1 MLDGKE
7 CKTKGE
13 RNQKRV
19 KGRCGNL
26 GDKGLVEFFGG
37 RRKGLG
43 RFDTQ
48 NKHKHRRSNGTKGKR
63 QKAPVPVRKRVG
75 RGWLDRIGLIFWG
88 GEHPIHFDLEIFTTM
103 YY

>member
-1 MLDGKE
+1 MMEVFYAGWKE
-7 CKTKGE
+7 CKMKDE

-26 GDKGLVEFFGG
+26 GDKSLVEFFGG
-37 RRKGLG
+37 RRKGLS

-63 QKAPVPVRKRVG
+63 HQFQFGNELGGVVG
-75 RGWLDRIGLIFWG
+75 SDWIDYG
-88 GEHPIHFDLEIFTTM
+88 GGTPRSL
-103 YY
+103 

>member
-1 MLDGKE
+1 MLMKEVVSAGRKE
-7 CKTKGE
+7 CKTKSE

-26 GDKGLVEFFGG
+26 GDKSLVEFFGG
-37 RRKGLG
+37 RRKGLS

-63 QKAPVPVRKRVG
+63 HQFQFG
-75 RGWLDRIGLIFWG
+75 NELGGGGWIGL
-88 GEHPIHFDLEIFTTM
+88 D
-103 YY
+103 